1 MKRIFIVNFKNY
13 RGGVGSRAVKL
24 AMLIEE
30 IASEYE
36 HVETMVVT
44 EPPDVFRVSHSTKL
58 KVISVADPVDFGRHT
73 GAVIAED
80 LKDNGAYGLLINHSE
95 NKISLGAIK
104 FLILKARTLQMK
116 SIVCAENLNQLKKI
130 VKLKPDIV
138 AVEPKEL
145 IGGNVSVSTA
155 KPSLI
160 KRAYDVSSKY
170 KIPLLCGA
178 GVKND
183 EDVAKALKLGA
194 SGVLVASGVV
204 KAKNKRKA
212 ITNLLNGFSLN
223 N

>member
-1 MKRIFIVNFKNY
+1 MSKRIFIINFKNY

-30 IASEYE
+30 IVLE
-36 HVETMVVT
+36 HKNVETLIVA
-44 EPPDVFRVSHSTKL
+44 EPPDVFRISHSTKL
-58 KVISVADPVDFGRHT
+58 KVLSVADPVDFGRHT

-95 NKISLGAIK
+95 DKINLAGIK
-104 FLILKARTLQMK
+104 FLIIKARSLGMK
-116 SIVCAENLNQLKKI
+116 SIVCAENLEKLKKI

-138 AVEPKEL
+138 AVEPREL

-160 KRAYDVSSKY
+160 KKAYEISSKY

-178 GVKND
+178 GVKTK
-183 EDVAKALKLGA
+183 EDVKKAIEFGA
-194 SGVLVASGVV
+194 VGVLVASGIV
-204 KAKNKRKA
+204 KAKNKKKA
-212 ITNLLNGFSLN
+212 IENMLEGFI
-223 N
+223 

>member
-1 MKRIFIVNFKNY
+1 MSKKIFIINFKNY

-30 IASEYE
+30 IVLE
-36 HVETMVVT
+36 HKNVETFIVA
-44 EPPDVFRVSHSTKL
+44 EPPDVFRISHSTKL
-58 KVISVADPVDFGRHT
+58 KVLSVADPVDFGRHT

-95 NKISLGAIK
+95 DKINLAGIK
-104 FLILKARTLQMK
+104 FLIIKARSLGMK
-116 SIVCAENLNQLKKI
+116 SIVCAENLEKLKKI

-145 IGGNVSVSTA
+145 IGGNISVSTA

-160 KRAYDVSSKY
+160 RKAYEISSKY

-178 GVKND
+178 GVKTK
-183 EDVAKALKLGA
+183 EDVKKALELGA
-194 SGVLVASGVV
+194 VGVLVASGIV
-204 KAKNKRKA
+204 KAKNKKKA
-212 ITNLLNGFSLN
+212 IENMIEGFI
-223 N
+223 